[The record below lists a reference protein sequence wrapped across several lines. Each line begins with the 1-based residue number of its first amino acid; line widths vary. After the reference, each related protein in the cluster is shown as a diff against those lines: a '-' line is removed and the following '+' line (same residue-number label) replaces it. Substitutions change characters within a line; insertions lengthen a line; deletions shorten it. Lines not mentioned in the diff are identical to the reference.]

1 MKLTRITKPLRSVQ
15 VRVMLAG
22 DLNANL
28 ERFAQYYEH
37 VHGDSVDT
45 RALIPEIIRAFLDA
59 DREFQSLSRSCD
71 KTQPRRSATPSS
83 SNGTSNA
90 QP

>member
-1 MKLTRITKPLRSVQ
+1 MKLARISKPLHSVQ
-15 VRVMLAG
+15 MRVMLSG
-22 DLNANL
+22 DLNARI
-28 ERFAQYYEH
+28 EHYAQYYEH

-45 RALIPEIIRAFLDA
+45 RALIPEILRAFLDA
-59 DREFQSLSRSCD
+59 DRESQSWSRSGD

-83 SNGTSNA
+83 SNGTAKA